1 MKTQKGITLVALI
14 ITIIILLIL
23 AIVTIGAMKDSNI
36 IGHAQNITKTYTDSQ
51 EMEKVQLAIQEA
63 YLAGQGNIIEENLRN
78 ALTSQFGNNFS
89 LEKSTNDF
97 VITAPSGKKYI
108 VSTNGS
114 LTEYKE
120 ELDEIKKYDTSS
132 GSWTESSEDEVE
144 GDESGTIK
152 VEIYKTNKKVQPI
165 IPSDPNDEVF
175 VEDNAY
181 KLVITGIGENVEMPS
196 LKDENGKFLAWVEG
210 FNHYN
215 YNHDKENGETLI
227 KPEYKNATYMLL
239 EYITEVEINN
249 VINIGDYAFLS
260 CHELVSCKIGEG
272 VAEIGDAA
280 FAGCEK
286 LRTINFPNSLKKINQ
301 GAFNHCDLESVYL
314 NCVEEIEASSFILC
328 HNLQSVEFGNNTSK
342 VGKNAFTECT
352 NLKEIDMKNV
362 QTLGERLFGYSS
374 KIETIKIA
382 SDYIDIKSNT
392 FYGVGSGTKIYVT
405 NEEVKETIK
414 NTCSNGD
421 QLNIEVKTLEEMNN
435 L

>member
-1 MKTQKGITLVALI
+1 
-14 ITIIILLIL
+14 
-23 AIVTIGAMKDSNI
+23 MKDSNI

-63 YLAGQGNIIEENLRN
+63 YLAGQGNIIEKNLRD
-78 ALTSQFGNNFS
+78 ALASQFGNNFS

-97 VITAPSGKKYI
+97 VITAPSWEKYI
-108 VSTNGS
+108 VDNNGG

-120 ELDEIKKYDTSS
+120 ELQTTQNYDISS
-132 GSWTESSEDEVE
+132 GSWSESSENNNSER
-144 GDESGTIK
+144 IK

-165 IPSDPNDEVF
+165 IESDPKDEVF
-175 VEDNAY
+175 EEGNAY

-196 LKDENGKFLAWVEG
+196 LMDENGKLLAWMKG
-210 FNHYN
+210 FNYLN
-215 YNHDKENGETLI
+215 LNCDEEKGETLV
-227 KPEYKNATYMLL
+227 KEEHKNETDMLL
-239 EYITEVEINN
+239 LYITEVEINN
-249 VINIGDYAFLS
+249 VINISDYAFMF
-260 CHELVSCKIGEG
+260 CNELVSCKIGEG
-272 VAEIGDAA
+272 VLEIGDAA
-280 FAGCEK
+280 FASCEK
-286 LRTINFPNSLKKINQ
+286 LRTINFPNSLKKINR

-314 NCVEEIEASSFILC
+314 NCVEEIASSSFSLC
-328 HNLQSVEFGNNTSK
+328 HNLQSVKFGNNTSK
-342 VGKNAFTECT
+342 VGDKVFVECY

-362 QTLGERLFGYSS
+362 QTLGENLFEYSS
-374 KIETIKIA
+374 EIETIKIA